1 MLILFKSLI
10 RSSLEYLCEVWSPH
24 LINNL
29 EQVQRTFTS
38 KIIAYKDVNYWNRL
52 KNLEL
57 YSLQR
62 RKKLIIIIHIFKIKN
77 GIYPNTFDL
86 TFKVHKRTNF
96 NKGDSQCQINFSF
109 IPYSYTHTTITFLK

>member
-10 RSSLEYLCEVWSPH
+10 RSRLEYLCEVWSPH

-38 KIIAYKDVNYWNRL
+38 KIIAYKDINYWNRL
-52 KNLEL
+52 KKLEL

-62 RKKLIIIIHIFKIKN
+62 RRELIIIIHM
-77 GIYPNTFDL
+77 
-86 TFKVHKRTNF
+86 V
-96 NKGDSQCQINFSF
+96 
-109 IPYSYTHTTITFLK
+109 